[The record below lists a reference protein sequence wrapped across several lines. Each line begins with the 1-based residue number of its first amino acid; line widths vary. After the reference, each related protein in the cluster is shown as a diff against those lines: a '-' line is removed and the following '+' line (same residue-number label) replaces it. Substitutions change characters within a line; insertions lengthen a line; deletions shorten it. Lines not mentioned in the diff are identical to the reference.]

1 MSQIID
7 PQFIDKLQTA
17 FNEGD
22 ENVAEKSE
30 EAANVR
36 RVEEVFRII
45 ASKDFDSLKNFFA
58 EDVTLEIIG
67 SPSTP
72 FDVMKTGLD
81 TQVMIFTDDCFFQ
94 FSTTEIF
101 NDFSE
106 NVPRQLGCPSCYM
119 VCNDRFL
126 IGLPTGCK
134 NSCTNLGH
142 HGFTVDQKD

>member
-106 NVPRQLGCPSCYM
+106 
-119 VCNDRFL
+119 
-126 IGLPTGCK
+126 
-134 NSCTNLGH
+134 
-142 HGFTVDQKD
+142 